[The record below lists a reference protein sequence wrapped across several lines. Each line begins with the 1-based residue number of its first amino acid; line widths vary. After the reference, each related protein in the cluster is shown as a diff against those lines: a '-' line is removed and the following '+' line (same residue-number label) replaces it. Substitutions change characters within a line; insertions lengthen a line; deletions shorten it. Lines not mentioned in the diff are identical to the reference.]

1 MHAQNQTL
9 LREVQ
14 REQGVQQDS
23 LAAAS
28 RFLLD
33 LRGEMAGR
41 FAAVENEI
49 IILQGLQGVSQQQ
62 LATLRDAVEES
73 RGTPTYGQGGG
84 GIMGSGAAELYEA
97 GMASFTRGGHAA
109 AEDAFLT
116 IVEMHAED
124 PLVPDAKYYLALIQ
138 VEYDEREAAITSF
151 REVAD
156 SYPTSPRAPEALF
169 HVGRLFLELENRTE
183 AANYFTRVVERYQ
196 SSHAAVL
203 ARTELDRLR

>member
-1 MHAQNQTL
+1 M
-9 LREVQ
+9 
-14 REQGVQQDS
+14 
-23 LAAAS
+23 
-28 RFLLD
+28 
-33 LRGEMAGR
+33 
-41 FAAVENEI
+41 
-49 IILQGLQGVSQQQ
+49 
-62 LATLRDAVEES
+62 
-73 RGTPTYGQGGG
+73 
-84 GIMGSGAAELYEA
+84 MGSGAAELYEA

-109 AEDAFLT
+109 DEDAFLT

-169 HVGRLFLELENRTE
+169 HVGRLYLELENRTE

-196 SSHAAVL
+196 SSPAAVL